1 MEEMPMPLD
10 VTVGT
15 IVAGY
20 RIERELGRGA
30 SGAVFLARD
39 EHLDRPVALKLLS
52 PELAADE
59 RFRERFLRDS
69 RIVAHLDHPGV
80 VSVYAAGEQDGR
92 LYLAMRYVD
101 EGDLGEAIER
111 DGRLEPDRTL
121 HILRQ
126 VGEALDAAH
135 AAGLIHRD
143 VKPGNVLVAIG
154 PDGEQAYV
162 CDFGLARHVSS

>member
-10 VTVGT
+10 VTVGA
-15 IVAGY
+15 VGAGC

-59 RFRERFLRDS
+59 RFRERFLRES
-69 RIVAHLDHPGV
+69 RIVAHLDPPGV

-101 EGDLGEAIER
+101 EGDLGEGIER
-111 DGRLEPDRTL
+111 DGRRAPARP
-121 HILRQ
+121 LR
-126 VGEALDAAH
+126 
-135 AAGLIHRD
+135 I
-143 VKPGNVLVAIG
+143 
-154 PDGEQAYV
+154 
-162 CDFGLARHVSS
+162 